1 MFTTVSCQRGSSRI
15 SSSHVER
22 VSTKRGPQNCELLRN
37 RKIARIHKHIVS
49 DFFAFRPPRVKKFL
63 TRENRCFGHCK
74 TEPPS
79 ACSSLSINESKPGAL
94 GCPANLVAKHLN
106 LFATEL
112 LARIHSQ
119 TAGTVILGVLRCT
132 LR

>member
-1 MFTTVSCQRGSSRI
+1 MLTTVSCQRGSSRA

-22 VSTKRGPQNCELLRN
+22 VPTKRGPQNCELLRN
-37 RKIARIHKHIVS
+37 RKIARIHNHIVS
-49 DFFAFRPPRVKKFL
+49 DFFAFRPPRVKKFF
-63 TRENRCFGHCK
+63 TRESRCFGHCK

-79 ACSSLSINESKPGAL
+79 ASSSSINESKPGAL
-94 GCPANLVAKHLN
+94 GWPENLVDKHLN
-106 LFATEL
+106 LFATDL

-119 TAGTVILGVLRCT
+119 TAALVILGMLRCT